1 MHRANQWTGT
11 SKELRLMLPTPAIL
25 SIDRRCVGKSGP
37 SAREI
42 QIDVTNWNEEFR
54 SQPSWVDASLA
65 LKLVKAGNAKG
76 NRPALWLRGIMQK
89 AMFCLG
95 RKIQAHYLGTLAVGL
110 LLLLFCCVGL
120 KDIAME
126 TDMEKLWVEKGGRL
140 EAERRFLSEGGE
152 SSRTTRSSSDGQ
164 TLSDD
169 DPVKSSASTNK
180 RKAVSSG
187 DAFLLIIQT
196 ARSRRDGILTREE
209 LLLHV
214 QVVTEIAKLVVPL
227 YGYNWTL
234 SDICFKPPSPTME
247 GFLADTVK
255 LLLDKIVPCTIITPL
270 DCFWEGSKP
279 LGPFPPLDLGPMLA
293 AFIPSLNKNISWQ
306 NLNPKLVIEQ
316 LKSLGVA
323 DLSDFEN
330 FINRAGI
337 GVAFQN
343 RPCLD
348 PLDPDCPITA
358 PNHFNFCD
366 IVEKFVSSREPETR
380 LLGDDLDV
388 MANVTAPPTTVAAP
402 QAVDSDYY
410 SDLSMFHSLGG
421 VQAGPSEVISPL
433 CEKHKEA
440 VRTILRR
447 DENLRRKWLPSDSFV
462 DLAKEMTG
470 GCVGFASNYM
480 VWPEDLIIG
489 GVKKKNNV
497 IVRQV
502 NLSYGKVLAL
512 LSNSKLLF
520 PVSVS
525 CVSAVVTYFRV
536 QLLAEALQSVF
547 MMAGATEVY
556 ERFENS
562 GRATS
567 KGIGWSVDKANAV
580 LNAWQKAYSQFL
592 YDHVNNTGPSRQL
605 HPMSGASINE
615 MLEMFS
621 QLNPTVMIVGYCIMV
636 FYASFSMFTCDDH
649 GVNSGVALAVLG
661 CILVTLSSL
670 AGLGCSTLLG
680 IKFNPTTTQVI
691 PFLSLGLG
699 VDDMFLLLHN
709 YRDIVENHS
718 FNEIGM
724 LLKETGLSALLTSLN
739 NILAFVVGA
748 VVPVPALRDFCL
760 QVALVLIFNAI
771 TILTIYP
778 AIMSIDLLRRK
789 RRLVD
794 VFCCFKAPPR
804 VVPDPK
810 GTCIS
815 PASPSREKTV
825 NVSSGSVSDKTAV
838 LGVNTGDSKLNGHYR
853 CQLMSFSAKCFL
865 KNCFLPFLDLT
876 SVKVLIAAFGVALI
890 AVGVYGVMNLELGLE
905 LTDLLPKGTPAYE
918 FVAAR
923 EAYFS
928 FFPFSAILKGPLDI
942 PNKQP
947 LIHEYRNRL
956 AAMEYTV
963 KHMGEITERYW
974 LSMMSDWLRTLQTKF
989 DDEWLRGYINET
1001 GVISSMVSHDAKLA
1015 YKLLCNKGEELDCS
1029 RVGNVK
1035 LVDANGFINPDGFYN
1050 YLTAWFNIDQM
1061 AYYLSQASFHPTPPI
1076 WHNTGHIRTV
1086 EDNKGAF
1093 DPVIFAL
1100 HTMPCSYVSVPPAS
1114 PLIISRIPFFV
1125 VNLVD
1130 TPAIV
1135 DFIRKVRAICDEF
1148 TDRGL
1153 PNFPEGLP
1161 ISYWQHYVHLNHY
1174 LMVSLSIICGAVFV
1188 TISLILFN
1196 PWAAILVVTC
1206 VATMAFELAGLMGL
1220 YGLKLNPVSVV
1231 TLITAVGIGVEF
1243 TVHMLLSFLTS
1254 MGNRSERMRKAV
1266 WHMFTPVLHG
1276 GLSTL
1281 LGLLMLAFSE
1291 FEFIVQYFFLVMSTL
1306 ILLGIFNGLVV
1317 FPVLLS
1323 WIGPPPEVQSLDNSN
1338 CLPPPSPSFVSKQLS
1353 SLCKSL
1359 GGNGG
1364 SDIGLNRSSRRGV
1377 PRASDMSL
1385 STITEETPPPPPMG
1399 DSPAVKGEVRSD
1411 SVMTAVRGRKNSGS
1425 SDNGGAM
1432 LCSNDGSINGSVSP
1446 NNTDSPNV
1454 RPSAQTCSCDIID
1467 YSSAHILMKFC
1478 RRAAFNGAL
1487 DESSQVSPVYA
1498 VPNGAEKPWL
1508 KKKTSQAAISP
1519 SPAVLLTPPH
1529 DQRTTMPPELYDD
1542 VCLAPRRSSAPLPA
1556 ATGSYPDSTLNQDV
1570 HRLAQLIA
1578 LNRQRKM
1585 LEQFYLRIKLVAY
1598 VHLLVAFLLLS
1609 SDVALIVILWPKS
1622 APQQQLKLILRC
1634 LYAMYV
1640 LNIGIVSI
1648 LAAVQRER
1656 ALYVLPLLCI
1666 ILIANFLL
1674 APFQLPIVQSECAV
1688 SCCEKMRAIKLFK
1701 KLS

>member
-11 SKELRLMLPTPAIL
+11 TKELRLMLPTPAIL

-76 NRPALWLRGIMQK
+76 NRPALWLRAVMQRS
-89 AMFCLG
+89 MFCLG

-126 TDMEKLWVEKGGRL
+126 TDMEKLWIEKGGRL

-152 SSRTTRSSSDGQ
+152 PSRATTSSPDGHG
-164 TLSDD
+164 LSDD
-169 DPVKSSASTNK
+169 DSVKSTLSTNK
-180 RKAVSSG
+180 KKTFSSG

-196 ARSRRDGILTREE
+196 ARSRQDGILSREE

-234 SDICFKPPSPTME
+234 ADICFKPPSPAME

-279 LGPFPPLDLGPMLA
+279 LGPFPPLDLGPLLST
-293 AFIPSLNKNISWQ
+293 FIPSLNKNVSWQ
-306 NLNPKLVIEQ
+306 NLNPRLVVDQ
-316 LKSLGVA
+316 LKSFGIA

-330 FINRAGI
+330 FIQRAGI
-337 GVAFQN
+337 GVAFQD

-348 PLDPDCPITA
+348 ALDPDCPITA
-358 PNHFNFCD
+358 PNHLNFCN
-366 IVEKFVSSREPETR
+366 IVEQFVSSREPEVS

-388 MANVTAPPTTVAAP
+388 MANDTARWTTAAAP
-402 QAVDSDYY
+402 QAGGSDYY
-410 SDLSMFHSLGG
+410 GELSMFNAL
-421 VQAGPSEVISPL
+421 AGEVPPAPKESTSPL

-440 VRTILRR
+440 VRSILRS
-447 DENLRRKWLPSDSFV
+447 DENLRRKWLPSESNIDF
-462 DLAKEMTG
+462 AKEMTG
-470 GCVGFASNYM
+470 GCVGFASKYM

-497 IVRQV
+497 ILQSNFRINQ
-502 NLSYGKVLAL
+502 SCPVLVDVLPASRGQDIRVPNMSL
-512 LSNSKLLF
+512 LI
-520 PVSVS
+520 
-525 CVSAVVTYFRV
+525 TRR
-536 QLLAEALQSVF
+536 AEALQSVF
-547 MMAGATEVY
+547 MMAGAAEVY

-562 GRATS
+562 GRASS
-567 KGIGWSVDKANAV
+567 KRIGWSVDKASAV

-621 QLNPTVMIVGYCIMV
+621 QLNPTVMIVGYCLMV
-636 FYASFSMFTCDDH
+636 FYASFSMFSCDDH
-649 GVNSGVALAVLG
+649 GVNSGVALAVFG
-661 CILVTLSSL
+661 CVLVTLSSL

-724 LLKETGLSALLTSLN
+724 LLKETGLSALLTSMN

-760 QVALVLIFNAI
+760 QVALVLIFNAV

-794 VFCCFKAPPR
+794 VFCCFKAPPK

-815 PASPSREKTV
+815 PASPSREKAIS
-825 NVSSGSVSDKTAV
+825 VSSASVSDKAAV
-838 LGVNTGDSKLNGHYR
+838 LGVNTGGSKSNGADG
-853 CQLMSFSAKCFL
+853 CQLMSCSAKCFL
-865 KNCFLPFLDLT
+865 KNCYLSFLDST
-876 SVKVLIAAFGVALI
+876 SMKALIAMFGVALF

-905 LTDLLPKGTPAYE
+905 LTDLLPKGTPAYQ

-947 LIHEYRNRL
+947 LIHEYRDRL

-974 LSMMSDWLRTLQTKF
+974 LSMMTDWLRILQTKF
-989 DDEWLRGYINET
+989 DEEWRLGYINET
-1001 GVISSMVSHDAKLA
+1001 GAISSMVSHEAKLA
-1015 YKLLCNKGEELDCS
+1015 YKLLCNKGDELDCS

-1050 YLTAWFNIDQM
+1050 YLTAWFNLDQM

-1076 WHNTGHIRTV
+1076 WHDTGHVRTA
-1086 EDNKGAF
+1086 EDNK
-1093 DPVIFAL
+1093 
-1100 HTMPCSYVSVPPAS
+1100 VPPAS

-1125 VNLVD
+1125 VDLVD

-1148 TDRGL
+1148 TRRGL

-1174 LMVSLSIICGAVFV
+1174 LILSLSIICGAVFV

-1254 MGNRSERMRKAV
+1254 MGNRSERMQKAV

-1323 WIGPPPEVQSLDNSN
+1323 WVGPPPEVQSLDNSN

-1359 GGNGG
+1359 GGTGG

-1385 STITEETPPPPPMG
+1385 STITEETPPPPPIG
-1399 DSPAVKGEVRSD
+1399 DSPAGTTNKGEVRS
-1411 SVMTAVRGRKNSGS
+1411 
-1425 SDNGGAM
+1425 
-1432 LCSNDGSINGSVSP
+1432 VSF
-1446 NNTDSPNV
+1446 
-1454 RPSAQTCSCDIID
+1454 
-1467 YSSAHILMKFC
+1467 HILSLM
-1478 RRAAFNGAL
+1478 
-1487 DESSQVSPVYA
+1487 Q
-1498 VPNGAEKPWL
+1498 
-1508 KKKTSQAAISP
+1508 I
-1519 SPAVLLTPPH
+1519 
-1529 DQRTTMPPELYDD
+1529 
-1542 VCLAPRRSSAPLPA
+1542 
-1556 ATGSYPDSTLNQDV
+1556 
-1570 HRLAQLIA
+1570 
-1578 LNRQRKM
+1578 
-1585 LEQFYLRIKLVAY
+1585 
-1598 VHLLVAFLLLS
+1598 
-1609 SDVALIVILWPKS
+1609 
-1622 APQQQLKLILRC
+1622 
-1634 LYAMYV
+1634 
-1640 LNIGIVSI
+1640 
-1648 LAAVQRER
+1648 
-1656 ALYVLPLLCI
+1656 
-1666 ILIANFLL
+1666 
-1674 APFQLPIVQSECAV
+1674 
-1688 SCCEKMRAIKLFK
+1688 
-1701 KLS
+1701 